1 MPDVTPQDFL
11 VQPHVREAI
20 KNEDLDK
27 VYNVAVNDP
36 SINTPDL
43 TDYLMSIGVDP
54 LEYLNDIPSMY
65 YHGGKNLPHL
75 ECGPKIGSIGV
86 NAFNGAEVK
95 FVDIGE
101 NCRTIRSYAFTHS
114 QVETVIIHRACKDI
128 YKRAF
133 AKCPNLT
140 EIDYDGTSEEWY
152 KIHKDST
159 WWEGSGPLRV
169 FCKGDGRMLH
179 YPPEIV

>member
-1 MPDVTPQDFL
+1 MHDITPQDFL
-11 VQPHVREAI
+11 IQPYVREAI
-20 KNEDLDK
+20 KDEDLDK

-36 SINTPDL
+36 SINTPDI

-54 LEYLNDIPSMY
+54 LEYLDDIPSMY
-65 YHGGKNLPHL
+65 YHGGKNIQHL
-75 ECGPKIGSIGV
+75 ECGPRIGSIGV
-86 NAFNGAEVK
+86 NAFNGAEIK

-114 QVETVIIHRACKDI
+114 QVETVVIHRACKDI

-140 EIDYDGTSEEWY
+140 EIDYDGTSDEWY

-179 YPPEIV
+179 YPIQTT